1 MNAIPVPEIRILVVD
16 DHTLFRRGLTALLS
30 GQDGFKVVAD
40 AADYG
45 RAQNAVDQLWCDQ
58 ESWSRA
64 AITNTMACGFFS
76 SDRAISEY
84 AERIWRLEPIRV
96 EG

>member
-1 MNAIPVPEIRILVVD
+1 MPPTTV
-16 DHTLFRRGLTALLS
+16 G
-30 GQDGFKVVAD
+30 
-40 AADYG
+40 
-45 RAQNAVDQLWCDQ
+45 LWCDQ